1 MRLLVISHTYVI
13 DLNCEK
19 LRSLTQLD
27 PSIQVTVGVPKRW
40 QSRGVQHHV
49 LRPTTINDG
58 NFRRLPLGHLSQNH
72 QGLLCFGPDL
82 VRLLRQFRP
91 QIIQVEQGAKSL
103 AYAQTIT
110 LNRWLGLGAK
120 NLLFTWW
127 NLPYQLTFPV
137 AQLEAYNLRHTHGLI
152 AGNQA
157 GADILRQRGYSGP
170 TAVMPQL
177 GVNEAQF
184 CPHPQPAL
192 ARQIKIPDDAFVV
205 GYVGRFVVEKGL
217 LTLGDALTRL
227 RSHPWIWLLVGHGP
241 LKTTLKAKIA
251 AAGLTD
257 RVRWVDRVP
266 HDAVPRYL
274 TLMHTLVLPSETSH
288 TAATLTAPGWKE
300 QFGHVLIEAMAAG
313 VPVIGSDCGEIPQ
326 VIGTAGLIFPEGN
339 TAALSDRLQQLMT
352 NPADRLSLRQQGRDR
367 VLAHYT
373 NTVLAQKQ
381 LAFYHHLGV
390 T

>member
-1 MRLLVISHTYVI
+1 MRLLVISHTYGI

-19 LRSLTQLD
+19 LRSLAHLD
-27 PSIQVTVGVPKRW
+27 PNVQITVGVPKRW
-40 QSRGVQHHV
+40 QSGGVQHHV
-49 LRPTTINDG
+49 LRPATIDDG
-58 NFRRLPLGHLSQNH
+58 NFRRLPLGHLSRNH

-91 QIIQVEQGAKSL
+91 QMIQVEQGAKSL

-177 GVNEAQF
+177 GVDETQF
-184 CPHPQPAL
+184 RPHPQPAL
-192 ARQIKIPDDAFVV
+192 ARQLRMPDHAFVV

-217 LTLGDALTRL
+217 LTLADALTRL
-227 RSHPWIWLLVGHGP
+227 RSHPWVWLLVGRGP
-241 LKTTLKAKIA
+241 LKATLMAKMA

-266 HDAVPRYL
+266 HNTVPPYL
-274 TLMHTLVLPSETSH
+274 NLMHTLVLPSETSR
-288 TAATLTAPGWKE
+288 TAATLTALGWQE

-326 VIGTAGLIFPEGN
+326 VIGTAGLVFPEGN
-339 TAALSDRLQQLMT
+339 AAALSDRLQRLMT
-352 NPADRLSLRQQGRDR
+352 NSADRQLLAQQGRDR

-373 NTVLAQKQ
+373 NTVLARQ
-381 LAFYHHLGV
+381 LLSFYHHLGV